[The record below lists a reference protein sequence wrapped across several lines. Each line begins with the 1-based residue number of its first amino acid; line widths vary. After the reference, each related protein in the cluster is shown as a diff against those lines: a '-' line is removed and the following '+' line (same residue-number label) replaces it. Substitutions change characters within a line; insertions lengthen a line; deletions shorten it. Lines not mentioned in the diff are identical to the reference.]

1 MEGSVYL
8 KARQVWDKRCA
19 DLFLGKRNWQIAAAG
34 SIAVSLILA
43 GGIVWLS
50 TRSRFVPYVV
60 EVDKLGYALT
70 APQALSADSS
80 SQLADDRI
88 VRYELAGFIRSARE
102 VIADQ
107 SAEHQAMQQ
116 VYSRSRGAASGKQ
129 PTATAV
135 SSVSGY

>member
-1 MEGSVYL
+1 VESSIYQR
-8 KARQVWDKRCA
+8 ARQEWDERYA
-19 DLFLGKRNWQIAAAG
+19 DLVLGKRNWQIAAAG

-43 GGIVWLS
+43 GGIVWLC
-50 TRSRFVPYVV
+50 TRSRFVPNVV

-70 APQALSADSS
+70 APQALSSDSS

-107 SAEHQAMQQ
+107 SGRPQQ
-116 VYSRSRGAASGKQ
+116 FWQVETFEESEGRLKC
-129 PTATAV
+129 
-135 SSVSGY
+135 